1 MNQLYGSTHFS
12 NISFFI
18 RFDATHGS
26 YLNLPRLSFTGH
38 MRVDVNTV
46 NNIPCNF
53 DLEEPLG
60 DPSGYQN
67 WNVNGTGEISFV
79 NCTVSS
85 AITHSGMASNED
97 TVING
102 QVVNNLNEPYP
113 KAVDLDVD
121 YQFTTIYGLTITIV
135 KSDGQIALKGKL
147 VPMIMVQDMWIRSIC
162 TNFSV
167 EQDNNFDHYLS
178 AKSASV
184 LTNVQ
189 WYDISGSPAL
199 QQLQAASE
207 ENGGNLSISLA
218 MFFNTRVVPQ
228 FMFTNFTLAYVVG
241 TIGISSTNEPLMFNG
256 NRLLSYQ
263 DIEQPDLPLNS
274 NDSCYQFQVSGSSH
288 PVWMYKA
295 PFQID
300 SVSRRLSVDLSN
312 AISQNLDGS
321 LRNLGELW
329 FGIRDDVSGCIQL
342 IGEKPIPYLEAD
354 WFTKGSIADYILSET
369 ENKRLWT
376 SPLHIVRTAA
386 DPTVTILSDHQQFQV
401 NSSRLIVSCSD
412 SGMFL
417 QIMLQE
423 VPRFI
428 RPMNYYF
435 GRLEYKEEMT
445 VQLLLTEF
453 GRPVENETIEVIL
466 TSSNSVPTNGVLA
479 AMPKSTTNAQGIAT
493 FVFQAA
499 NRIPFPRNYSEP
511 QLPCNKT
518 ELPINGQVYTFTYN
532 ASGAPAVNIFAD
544 DINFLIGTNQIA
556 IHGFS
561 YFSKP
566 VNPTWVD
573 DVRPI
578 FSQYAHLYPVMRG
591 ILDLSKYSQVIL
603 PRNIHLLNYS
613 MSLDFNHPS
622 YMPVTRDIGTKMQN
636 MILEWLNQKPIPT
649 YSSSSYNDAIIREMC
664 IHPCVADSVVA
675 LSYTEQFFR
684 TGRCQMNCLD
694 PSQDTVDP
702 YLQKLYTRTHFP
714 RNGRIRPLLNKLIH
728 SYETDVC
735 ILEDLK
741 LQLQQAVELEFAT
754 IPVYLTSMYSIVEGC
769 NKIIYHKIR
778 SVVIQ
783 EMQHML
789 QAANILIAIGGHPV
803 IDSSRT
809 VPSYPTRLPG
819 GVLPN
824 LDVTLKKFSREHV
837 YRVFM
842 GIEVPHNLSID
853 TNNPIIFNDT
863 IGQFYQ
869 EISKCIT
876 RLGDSIFEQ
885 SQTEKQIMWPWNA
898 PTVGFVNVIS
908 NATSA
913 LLAIQSIT
921 DQGEGTN
928 PVNPT
933 QGNSTIIENKMAHF
947 YSFEEI
953 VCGNRLV
960 SNGEGQF
967 CYKGEPIP
975 FDPLGVWP
983 MQPNPSKDK
992 IPPNTN
998 CYTEAKAFHGAYRA
1012 LLRRLQEVFDGDKE
1026 GVLDMI
1032 AIMESLGVHARKVM
1046 WTNLSPP
1053 SPVDPTE
1060 YPPCAEVTCGPVWDY
1075 DWD

>member
-1 MNQLYGSTHFS
+1 
-12 NISFFI
+12 
-18 RFDATHGS
+18 
-26 YLNLPRLSFTGH
+26 
-38 MRVDVNTV
+38 MRIDINTV

-60 DPSGYQN
+60 DPEGYQN

-79 NCTVSS
+79 NCTVTS
-85 AITHSGMASNED
+85 AITDSGMVSNKD

-121 YQFTTIYGLTITIV
+121 YQFTTLYGLTITIV
-135 KSDGQIALKGKL
+135 KRDGQIAFKGTL
-147 VPMIMVQDMWIRSIC
+147 APMILVQDMWVRSIC
-162 TNFSV
+162 MNFSA

-184 LTNVQ
+184 LTNVK
-189 WYDISGSPAL
+189 WYDTSGSPVL
-199 QQLQAASE
+199 QQLRAESKI
-207 ENGGNLSISLA
+207 NGGNLSISLA

-241 TIGISSTNEPLMFNG
+241 TIGISSRNEPLMFNG

-263 DIEQPDLPLNS
+263 NVEQPDLPLNTD
-274 NDSCYQFQVSGSSH
+274 DSCYQFQVSGSSH

-300 SVSRRLSVDLSN
+300 SNSQRLTVDLSN
-312 AISQNLDGS
+312 ALSQNLDGS

-329 FGIRDDVSGCIQL
+329 FGVRDKARHCIQL
-342 IGEKPIPYLEAD
+342 IGDMPIPYLEED
-354 WFTKGSIADYILSET
+354 FFSKGSIADYILSKI
-369 ENKRLWT
+369 ENEMLRL
-376 SPLHIVRTAA
+376 SPLFVVRTAA
-386 DPTVTILSDHQQFQV
+386 DPRVTILSHQQFQV
-401 NSSRLIVSCSD
+401 NSSLLIMSCSESD
-412 SGMFL
+412 IYL

-435 GRLEYKEEMT
+435 GRLEYEEGMT

-453 GRPVENETIEVIL
+453 GRPVENEAIEISL
-466 TSSNSVPTNGVLA
+466 TSNSEPTNGIL
-479 AMPKSTTNAQGIAT
+479 PECTTSTTNAEGIAT
-493 FVFQAA
+493 FTFQAA
-499 NRIPFPRNYSEP
+499 NEIPFPRSYSEP

-518 ELPINGQVYTFTYN
+518 QLPINGQLYTFTYN
-532 ASGAPAVNIFAD
+532 ASGAPAINPFSN
-544 DINFLIGTNQIA
+544 DITLLTGTNQIA
-556 IHGFS
+556 IHGYSFFNES
-561 YFSKP
+561 
-566 VNPTWVD
+566 VEPTWVD

-591 ILDLSKYSQVIL
+591 ILNLANYTQVIL
-603 PRNIHLLNYS
+603 PHNIHLLNYS

-622 YMPVTRDIGTKMQN
+622 YMPVTRDIGTKMRN
-636 MILEWLNQKPIPT
+636 MILKWLNQKPVPQ
-649 YSSSSYNDAIIREMC
+649 YSSSSNRDTNLQENVMC

-675 LSYTEQFFR
+675 LSYMETFFR
-684 TGRCQMNCLD
+684 TDRCQIDCLD
-694 PSQDTVDP
+694 PSQEADP
-702 YLQKLYTRTHFP
+702 YLQSLYTRKHFP
-714 RNGRIRPLLNKLIH
+714 RNRRIRPLFKWTH
-728 SYETDVC
+728 SGETDVC
-735 ILEDLK
+735 NLKSLK

-754 IPVYLTSMYSIVEGC
+754 IPTYLTSMYSIVEGC
-769 NKIIYHKIR
+769 NKIIYQKIR

-789 QAANILIAIGGHPV
+789 IAANMLIAIGGHPI
-803 IDSSRT
+803 IDSNAT
-809 VPSYPTRLPG
+809 VPSYPTHLPG

-824 LDVTLKKFSREHV
+824 LIVTLEKLSRVHV

-842 GIEVPHNLSID
+842 GIEIPHNISMD
-853 TNNPIIFNDT
+853 TNNPLIYNDT

-876 RLGDSIFEQ
+876 QLGDSIFDQ
-885 SQTEKQIMWPWNA
+885 SQNEKQIMWPWNA
-898 PTVGFVNVIS
+898 SNVGFVNII
-908 NATSA
+908 NDTTSA
-913 LLAIQSIT
+913 ILAIQSIT
-921 DQGEGTN
+921 EQGEGTN
-928 PVNPT
+928 PVDPT
-933 QGNSTIIENKMAHF
+933 QGNSTIIENKIAHF

-960 SNGEGQF
+960 SNAEGKF

-983 MQPNPSKDK
+983 MQPNRRKHN

-1012 LLRRLQEVFDGDKE
+1012 LLKRLQEVFDGDKE
-1026 GVLDMI
+1026 GVMDMI

-1046 WTNLSPP
+1046 WTNLNPP
-1053 SPVDPTE
+1053 SLDDPTE

>member
-1 MNQLYGSTHFS
+1 
-12 NISFFI
+12 
-18 RFDATHGS
+18 
-26 YLNLPRLSFTGH
+26 

-85 AITHSGMASNED
+85 AITHFGMASNED

-241 TIGISSTNEPLMFNG
+241 TIGVSSTNEPLMFNG

-274 NDSCYQFQVSGSSH
+274 DDSCSQFQVSGSSH

-342 IGEKPIPYLEAD
+342 IGDQPIPYLEAD
-354 WFTKGSIADYILSET
+354 WFSKGSIADYILSET
-369 ENKRLWT
+369 ENEKLWT

-386 DPTVTILSDHQQFQV
+386 DPRVTILSDHQQFQV

-435 GRLEYKEEMT
+435 GRIEYKEEMT

-578 FSQYAHLYPVMRG
+578 FSQ
-591 ILDLSKYSQVIL
+591 
-603 PRNIHLLNYS
+603 
-613 MSLDFNHPS
+613 
-622 YMPVTRDIGTKMQN
+622 
-636 MILEWLNQKPIPT
+636 
-649 YSSSSYNDAIIREMC
+649 
-664 IHPCVADSVVA
+664 
-675 LSYTEQFFR
+675 
-684 TGRCQMNCLD
+684 
-694 PSQDTVDP
+694 
-702 YLQKLYTRTHFP
+702 
-714 RNGRIRPLLNKLIH
+714 
-728 SYETDVC
+728 
-735 ILEDLK
+735 
-741 LQLQQAVELEFAT
+741 
-754 IPVYLTSMYSIVEGC
+754 
-769 NKIIYHKIR
+769 

-789 QAANILIAIGGHPV
+789 QTANILIAIGGRPV
-803 IDSSRT
+803 IDSGRT

-824 LDVTLKKFSREHV
+824 LNVTLKKFSREHV

-853 TNNPIIFNDT
+853 TNNQFIFNDT

-876 RLGDSIFEQ
+876 HLGDSIFEQ

-898 PTVGFVNVIS
+898 PTVGFVNVIK

-1012 LLRRLQEVFDGDKE
+1012 LLKRLQEVFDGDKE

-1032 AIMESLGVHARKVM
+1032 AIMELLGVHARKVM

-1053 SPVDPTE
+1053 SPDDPTE
-1060 YPPCAEVTCGPVWDY
+1060 YPPCAEVTCDPVWDY

>member
-1 MNQLYGSTHFS
+1 
-12 NISFFI
+12 
-18 RFDATHGS
+18 
-26 YLNLPRLSFTGH
+26 
-38 MRVDVNTV
+38 
-46 NNIPCNF
+46 
-53 DLEEPLG
+53 
-60 DPSGYQN
+60 
-67 WNVNGTGEISFV
+67 
-79 NCTVSS
+79 
-85 AITHSGMASNED
+85 MASNED

-121 YQFTTIYGLTITIV
+121 YQFTTIYGMTITIV

-162 TNFSV
+162 TNFSAK
-167 EQDNNFDHYLS
+167 QNNHFDHFLS

-184 LTNVQ
+184 LTNVK

-199 QQLQAASE
+199 LQLQAAAKK
-207 ENGGNLSISLA
+207 NGGNLSISLA
-218 MFFNTRVVPQ
+218 VFFNTQVVPQ
-228 FMFTNFTLAYVVG
+228 IMFTNFTLAYVVG
-241 TIGISSTNEPLMFNG
+241 TIGISSTNEPLMFSG
-256 NRLLSYQ
+256 NRLLSYHNV
-263 DIEQPDLPLNS
+263 EQPDLPLNS
-274 NDSCYQFQVSGSSH
+274 DDSCYQFQVSGSSH

-300 SVSRRLSVDLSN
+300 SESQRLTVDLSN

-329 FGIRDDVSGCIQL
+329 FGVRDDVSGCIQL
-342 IGEKPIPYLEAD
+342 IGDKPIPYLEAD
-354 WFTKGSIADYILSET
+354 WYSKGSIADYILSDT
-369 ENKRLWT
+369 ENEKLWT
-376 SPLHIVRTAA
+376 SPLHVVRLAN
-386 DPTVTILSDHQQFQV
+386 VTILSDQHQFQSS
-401 NSSRLIVSCSD
+401 NSSRLIASCSK
-412 SGMFL
+412 SGVFL

-453 GRPVENETIEVIL
+453 GRPVENEIIDVFL
-466 TSSNSVPTNGVLA
+466 TSSNSVPTDGVLA

-499 NRIPFPRNYSEP
+499 NKIPFPRTYSEP
-511 QLPCNKT
+511 QLPCKKMK
-518 ELPINGQVYTFTYN
+518 LPINGQLYTFLYN
-532 ASGAPAVNIFAD
+532 ASGALDVNDFSD

-556 IHGFS
+556 IRGYS
-561 YFSKP
+561 YFEEP
-566 VNPTWVD
+566 VEPTWVD
-573 DVRPI
+573 HVRPI

-591 ILDLSKYSQVIL
+591 ILDLANYTQVVL
-603 PRNIHLLNYS
+603 PRNMHVLNYS

-622 YMPVTRDIGTKMQN
+622 HMPVTRDIGTKMRS
-636 MILEWLNQKPIPT
+636 MILKWLNQKPIPK
-649 YSSSSYNDAIIREMC
+649 YSSSSNPYDTIAHETC

-675 LSYTEQFFR
+675 LGYTERFFQ
-684 TGRCQMNCLD
+684 TNRCQTNCLN
-694 PSQDTVDP
+694 PSQDTADQ

-714 RNGRIRPLLNKLIH
+714 RNGRIRPLLKLIQ
-728 SYETDVC
+728 SYDTDVC
-735 ILEDLK
+735 SLENLK

-754 IPVYLTSMYSIVEGC
+754 IPPYLTSMYSIVEGC
-769 NKIIYHKIR
+769 NTIIYQKIR
-778 SVVIQ
+778 SVVTHK
-783 EMQHML
+783 MQHLL
-789 QAANILIAIGGHPV
+789 QVANILIAIGGRPI
-803 IDSSRT
+803 IDSNIT
-809 VPSYPTRLPG
+809 APSYPTRLPG

-824 LDVTLKKFSREHV
+824 LEVTLERFSREHV
-837 YRVFM
+837 YKVFM

-853 TNNPIIFNDT
+853 TYNPLVFNDT

-869 EISKCIT
+869 EISKCIIHH
-876 RLGDSIFEQ
+876 GDSIFKQ
-885 SQTEKQIMWPWNA
+885 SQTEKQAMWSHIIK
-898 PTVGFVNVIS
+898 VI
-908 NATSA
+908 NDTSSA
-913 LLAIQSIT
+913 ILAIQSVT
-921 DQGEGTN
+921 HQGEGAG
-928 PVNPT
+928 PT
-933 QGNSTIIENKMAHF
+933 QSNSKIKIIKHKLAHF

-953 VCGNRLV
+953 VCGNCLV
-960 SNGEGQF
+960 SNDEGQL
-967 CYKGEPIP
+967 CYKGAPIP

-983 MQPNPSKDK
+983 MQRNPRKDK

-998 CYTEAKAFHGAYRA
+998 CYTEAKAFHGVYRA
-1012 LLRRLQEVFDGDKE
+1012 LLKRLQEVFDGDK

-1032 AIMESLGVHARKVM
+1032 AILESLGVHARKVM